1 MNLIREQRYLLAK
14 RMEVL
19 SAKLKRETDSI
30 RAEAILQEMRNI
42 VALLRELAI
51 TSKQEES
58 MLCQQN
64 VF

>member
-19 SAKLKRETDSI
+19 STKLKCETDSI
-30 RAEAILQEMRNI
+30 RAEEILQEMRNI
-42 VALLRELAI
+42 LALLKELAI

-58 MLCQQN
+58 RVCQQN

>member
-1 MNLIREQRYLLAK
+1 MNLIDGQRYLLAK

-19 SAKLKRETDSI
+19 STKLKRETDSV
-30 RAEAILQEMRNI
+30 RAEEILQEMRNI
-42 VALLRELAI
+42 LALLKELAI
-51 TSKQEES
+51 TPDHEGD